1 MARKVRGMALLL
13 IGVLLLLAAGGWLLY
28 NERES
33 RAARE
38 SSEKILKELEPAQEN
53 KDLLQAEGELF
64 CAALSIKKLELELPV
79 YQQWS
84 EEHLAKAPC
93 RWSGSLQQGGL
104 IIAAHNYR
112 GHFDTL
118 YRMNKGDGVLL
129 VDGAGKEYRFTVA
142 EKTILDGTDVHKMKA
157 GDWPLTLFTCT
168 KGGKQ
173 RVTLRCVYEK

>member
-1 MARKVRGMALLL
+1 MARKVRGIALLL
-13 IGVLLLLAAGGWLLY
+13 IGALLLLAAGGWLLY

-38 SSEKILKELEPAQEN
+38 SSEKILKELAPSQEEQG
-53 KDLLQAEGELF
+53 LLQAEGELF
-64 CAALSIKKLELELPV
+64 CATLTIEKLGLELPV

-84 EEHLAKAPC
+84 EGHLAKAPC

-112 GHFDTL
+112 GHFSTL
-118 YRMNKGDGVLL
+118 YRMKKGDEVCLT
-129 VDGAGKEYRFTVA
+129 DGMGAEYRFTVA
-142 EKTILDGTDVHKMKA
+142 EKTVLDGTDVQEMKS

-173 RVTLRCVYEK
+173 RVTLRCVYEE

>member
-1 MARKVRGMALLL
+1 MGRKVRGIALLL
-13 IGVLLLLAAGGWLLY
+13 LGVFLLLAAGGWLLY

-33 RAARE
+33 RQAQKA
-38 SSEKILKELEPAQEN
+38 SQKILQQLAPAQEN
-53 KDLLQAEGELF
+53 KELLQAEGELF
-64 CAALSIKKLELELPV
+64 CATVSIEKLELKLPV

-84 EEHLAKAPC
+84 EAHLAKAPC
-93 RWSGSLQQGGL
+93 RWSGDLQEGGL

-112 GHFDTL
+112 GHFAEL
-118 YRMNKGDGVLL
+118 YRMKKGDAVLL
-129 VDGAGKEYRFTVA
+129 TDGLGREYRFIVA
-142 EKTILDGTDVHKMKA
+142 EKTVLDGTDVHEMKS